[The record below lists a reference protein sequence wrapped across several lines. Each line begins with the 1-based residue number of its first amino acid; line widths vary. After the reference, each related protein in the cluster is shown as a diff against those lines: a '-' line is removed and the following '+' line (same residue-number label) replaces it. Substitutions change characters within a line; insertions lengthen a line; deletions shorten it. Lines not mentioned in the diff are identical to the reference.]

1 MWDKNELSVF
11 AYNEGIQTGL
21 EIALRH
27 IKEVSNKWAGS
38 TPRAGA
44 QIRLACGLLEDAIR
58 AEIEKLKEQTDAG

>member
-11 AYNEGIQTGL
+11 AYNEGIHTGL
-21 EIALRH
+21 ETALRR
-27 IKEVSNKWAGS
+27 IKEVNNRWAGS

-58 AEIEKLKEQTDAG
+58 AEIEKLKEAADG